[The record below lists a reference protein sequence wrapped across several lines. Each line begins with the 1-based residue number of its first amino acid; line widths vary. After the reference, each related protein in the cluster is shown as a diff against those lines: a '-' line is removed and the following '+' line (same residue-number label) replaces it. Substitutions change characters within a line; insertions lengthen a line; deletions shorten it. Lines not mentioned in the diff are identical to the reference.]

1 LKPESGKGE
10 FVFLYA
16 EIGEGMKVCACK
28 KVGLCDFNGI
38 RKDG

>member
-1 LKPESGKGE
+1 VKPESGKGE

-28 KVGLCDFNGI
+28 KVVFCDFNGI